1 MPFTGRSPETS
12 LREQQRAVLNEV
24 LTGIFLR
31 GGGGENK
38 KGRREAGLFRI
49 FVNFRS
55 DDQYFATTGP
65 GPQLKR

>member
-1 MPFTGRSPETS
+1 MPFTGGPPAAYVQA
-12 LREQQRAVLNEV
+12 QQRAVLNEV

-31 GGGGENK
+31 AGGGENE
-38 KGRREAGLFRI
+38 KGRREAGLSVFCK
-49 FVNFRS
+49 FSS